1 MRVLSVGNLYPPR
14 HLGGYELMWEAV
26 VLELRARGHVVDV
39 LCVPELRSY
48 WRDHRWP
55 RRLRMAAPLIE
66 RANRRTFAARAAEAD
81 LVSFWSMGGLS
92 MSLVEHRPSLCVVL
106 DDWLRYGPVVDPA
119 WRSSSPPAVDRAL
132 FLSDFIR
139 ARSGVPGELVP
150 VGYDERAFVASD
162 PPPWSGR
169 LYLPGR
175 LDRRKGHLTALRALP
190 AGMTLTIS
198 GVGDAVFERE
208 LHDVA
213 GPAVTFST
221 TRDRAAI
228 AAEYAAHDAVLFPVE
243 WDEPWGLVPL
253 EAMAVGRPVIATGT
267 GGSAE
272 YLVDGD
278 NCLLVAPGDADALRA
293 AIERLA
299 ADPGLR
305 ARLVAGGRATAPRYT
320 QSRFVTAVADAHEA
334 YASPR

>member
-1 MRVLSVGNLYPPR
+1 
-14 HLGGYELMWEAV
+14 MWEAV
-26 VLELRARGHVVDV
+26 VVELRARGHEVDV
-39 LCVPELRSY
+39 LALPELRSY

-55 RRLRMAAPLIE
+55 RRLHWASPWIE
-66 RANRRTFAARAAEAD
+66 RANRRTFAARAAQAD
-81 LVSFWSMGGLS
+81 IVSFWSMGGLS

-119 WRSSSPPAVDRAL
+119 WRKAGPPAIDRGL
-132 FLSDFIR
+132 FISEFIR
-139 ARSGVPGELVP
+139 ARAGVGGEIVH

-175 LDRRKGHLTALRALP
+175 LDRRKGHLTALAALP
-190 AGMTLTIS
+190 PDATLTVS
-198 GVGDAVFERE
+198 GVGDAAFERE
-208 LHDVA
+208 LHAAA
-213 GPAVTFST
+213 GPNVTFST

-243 WDEPWGLVPL
+243 WEEPWGLVPL

-272 YLVDGD
+272 YLVDGE
-278 NCLLVAPGDADALRA
+278 NCLLVPPGDADALRA
-293 AIERLA
+293 AIRRLA
-299 ADPGLR
+299 DEPGLR
-305 ARLVAGGRATAPRYT
+305 EALRRGGLATAPRFT
-320 QSRFVTAVADAHEA
+320 QSRFVGAVADAHEA
-334 YASPR
+334 YACGR